1 MTDNTKTHIMVL
13 RDGTTFTDL
22 HGCFILEVP
31 YGMDPDD
38 VEDFLQTEAA
48 AKQIRVTFGEYLGV
62 PYKEG
67 FLENAQNL

>member
-1 MTDNTKTHIMVL
+1 MSNNHIMVL
-13 RDGTTFTDL
+13 RDGTFTNV

-31 YGMDPDD
+31 YGMKDD
-38 VEDFLQTEAA
+38 EIESFLETEAA

>member
-1 MTDNTKTHIMVL
+1 MSNNNHIMVL
-13 RDGTTFTDL
+13 RDGSTFTSV

-31 YGMDPDD
+31 YGMEDD
-38 VEDFLQTEAA
+38 EIESFLQTEAA

>member
-1 MTDNTKTHIMVL
+1 MSNNHIMVL
-13 RDGTTFTDL
+13 RDGTFTDL
-22 HGCFILEVP
+22 QGCFILEVP
-31 YGMDPDD
+31 YGVPDD
-38 VEDFLQTEAA
+38 EIESFLETEAA